1 MYNNAIYHSG
11 VKGGNVVVGCFADDM
26 QEQYENYKCTRRA
39 SHVSTVNQITSE
51 PIICLS
57 RRQTEDI

>member
-1 MYNNAIYHSG
+1 MAAAA
-11 VKGGNVVVGCFADDM
+11 GNVVVGCFADDM
-26 QEQYENYKCTRRA
+26 QEQYKELKCTRRA

-57 RRQTEDI
+57 PQ